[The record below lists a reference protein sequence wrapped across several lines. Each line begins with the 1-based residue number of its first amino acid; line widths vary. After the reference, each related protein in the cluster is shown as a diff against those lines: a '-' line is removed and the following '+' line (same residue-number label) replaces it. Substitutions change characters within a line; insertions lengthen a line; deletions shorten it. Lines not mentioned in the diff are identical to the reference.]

1 MFLGAIADDVTGGT
15 DLAGLLGRAGLA
27 VVQTFDAPDRI
38 PRADAVVVSL
48 KIRTAPAQAATAAA
62 ATACTALAS
71 AGAEQIYFKYCSTFD
86 STDEGNIGPVIDTL
100 LDTLGADFTIA
111 CPSYPE
117 GLAHGVSWASV
128 RWQLAA
134 VRLLHAVPS
143 ADAHDRFQPRKR
155 ARTADAVARGTGGSR
170 HD

>member
-1 MFLGAIADDVTGGT
+1 MHLGAIADDVTGGT
-15 DLAGLLGRAGLA
+15 DLAGLLRRAGLD
-27 VVQTFDAPDRI
+27 VVQTFDAPDRV

-48 KIRTAPAQAATAAA
+48 KIRTASVQAASAAA

-100 LDTLGADFTIA
+100 LETLGEDFTIA

-117 GLAHGVSWASV
+117 
-128 RWQLAA
+128 
-134 VRLLHAVPS
+134 
-143 ADAHDRFQPRKR
+143 F
-155 ARTADAVARGTGGSR
+155 ARTVYLGHLFVGFEYICVSHDLMHKAPASNQSPRIRPAARGPP
-170 HD
+170 